1 MNEFENKKI
10 TINKIY
16 SVEKFSDVTGPKTI
30 KYCTSLRTSELIYF
44 VKGENEVQFSNTKM
58 KDCPGSLRFL
68 QKGEWAGEYIVK
80 NIERPTLCFDVYFDG
95 DFYYDSA
102 VGIYNNKKLEDKFFK
117 LYDVW
122 NKKEL
127 GYYQKAMS
135 VFYDILFHLQKNQN
149 EYLSKTQKNYMSLA
163 YDYII
168 KNYKSSDFNYRELCK
183 VSGLEYAY
191 FSELF
196 KKAYKM
202 SPVEFVTNMK
212 IDYAKELLAT
222 NRYSVTEI
230 SKLCGFNDV
239 FYFSKV
245 FKKITG
251 FPPTKYPISFI

>member
-16 SVEKFSDVTGPKTI
+16 SVEKFYDVIGPKTI
-30 KYCTSLRTSELIYF
+30 KYGTSLRTSELIYF
-44 VKGENEVQFSNTKM
+44 VKGENEVEFSDAKM
-58 KDCPGSLRFL
+58 KDCPGSVRFL
-68 QKGEWAGEYIVK
+68 QKGEWTGEYIVK

-102 VGIYNNKKLEDKFFK
+102 VGLYNNKKLEDKFFK

-127 GYYQKAMS
+127 GYYQKSMS

-168 KNYKSSDFNYRELCK
+168 KNYKSADFNYRELCK
-183 VSGLEYAY
+183 ASGLEYAY

-196 KKAYKM
+196 KKAYQM

-245 FKKITG
+245 FKKKTG
-251 FPPTKYPISFI
+251 FSPTKYPISFI